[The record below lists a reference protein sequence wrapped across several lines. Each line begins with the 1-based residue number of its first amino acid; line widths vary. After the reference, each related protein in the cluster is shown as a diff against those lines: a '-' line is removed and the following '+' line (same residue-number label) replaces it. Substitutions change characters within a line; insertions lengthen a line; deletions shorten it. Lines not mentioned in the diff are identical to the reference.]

1 MHGRI
6 RMLPWSLA
14 LLGLA
19 IPLVGSGFVVWP
31 LVTLW
36 LAGLGL
42 VALVGRRLILTRTER
57 IITAFL
63 ALPLLLVLAWEG
75 GLWLI
80 PADLAW
86 LAIEIL
92 DRGPQSTTRDATS

>member
-1 MHGRI
+1 
-6 RMLPWSLA
+6 MLPWSLA

-42 VALVGRRLILTRTER
+42 VWLVGRRLMMTRTER
-57 IITAFL
+57 IITALL
-63 ALPLLLVLAWEG
+63 ALLLLLVLAWEG

-86 LAIEIL
+86 LAIEVL
-92 DRGPQSTTRDATS
+92 DRGQAPAARDATT